1 MVDRIQRPDGNHEFV
16 PILGEVLF
24 RTGGAHALIARRS
37 RQYSPTKVISMSI
50 KDCSADR
57 AELEARGMAL
67 VRYLGG
73 HWTGGRGMCRS
84 PVHPD
89 RSPSLSVRT
98 GDSDLLFKCF
108 AGCDTIDVLRAISR
122 LGPVPSS
129 GPATGILLPPTADE
143 GWLRS
148 RAADLWDEARRIA
161 DTPVER
167 YLLNRAIGHY
177 SPALRF
183 HPRTPLGPRRHIV
196 FRPAM
201 LAAVQE
207 GTRVIAVQRTFLD
220 TVLARRAQDLRNPR
234 RMLGRPSRGAVMLAD
249 ATNVLG
255 LAEGVETAL
264 SAMILLGIP
273 VWAALGNERLG
284 RVAVPPHVDRLILL
298 PDNDRPGR
306 RAEVI
311 AREAHTMP
319 GRTIE
324 TIWPWYGL
332 NDWNDVLRREGERGG
347 ERTRQAA

>member
-1 MVDRIQRPDGNHEFV
+1 
-16 PILGEVLF
+16 
-24 RTGGAHALIARRS
+24 
-37 RQYSPTKVISMSI
+37 
-50 KDCSADR
+50 
-57 AELEARGMAL
+57 MAL
-67 VRYLGG
+67 VRHLGG
-73 HWTGGRGMCRS
+73 HWTGGRGMCRC
-84 PVHPD
+84 PAHPD

-122 LGPVPSS
+122 LGPIPP
-129 GPATGILLPPTADE
+129 GGAATGILLPPAADE

-148 RAADLWDEARRIA
+148 RATDLWDEARAIT

-167 YLLNRAIGHY
+167 YLLNRAIGHV
-177 SPALRF
+177 SPTLRF
-183 HPRTPLGPRRHIV
+183 HPRTPLGPRRQIV

-207 GTRVIAVQRTFLD
+207 GARVIAVQRTFLD
-220 TVLARRAQDLRNPR
+220 TVLARRARDLGNPR

-249 ATNVLG
+249 ATDVLG

-284 RVAVPPHVDRLILL
+284 QVAIPSRVDHLILL

-306 RAEVI
+306 RAEVV
-311 AREAHTMP
+311 AQEAHTVP

-324 TIWPWYGL
+324 TIWPWHGL
-332 NDWNDVLRREGERGG
+332 NDWNDVLRRKGERGG
-347 ERTRQAA
+347 GRTRQAA

>member
-1 MVDRIQRPDGNHEFV
+1 MS
-16 PILGEVLF
+16 VLL
-24 RTGGAHALIARRS
+24 HA
-37 RQYSPTKVISMSI
+37 V
-50 KDCSADR
+50 DR

-67 VRYLGG
+67 VRNLGG
-73 HWTGGRGMCRS
+73 HWAAGKGMCRC
-84 PVHPD
+84 PAHPD

-98 GDSDLLFKCF
+98 GDIDLLFKCF
-108 AGCDTIDVLRAISR
+108 AGCDTIDVLRAIAR
-122 LGPVPSS
+122 LGPLPTA
-129 GPATGILLPPTADE
+129 GPLNSYTAHPGADE
-143 GWLRS
+143 GWLQS
-148 RAADLWDEARRIA
+148 RAMDLWEEARAIT

-167 YLLNRAIGHY
+167 YLLNRAIRQF

-183 HPRTPLGPRRHIV
+183 HPRTPLGPRRQIV

-207 GTRVIAVQRTFLD
+207 GSRVIAIQRTFLD
-220 TVLARRAQDLRNPR
+220 TVLARRARDLGNPR
-234 RMLGRPSRGAVMLAD
+234 RMLGRPARGTVMLAEATD
-249 ATNVLG
+249 ALG

-284 RVAVPPHVDRLILL
+284 RVAIPTRVDRLILL

-306 RAEVI
+306 RAEVL
-311 AREAHTMP
+311 AREAHTVP

-324 TIWPWYGL
+324 TIWPWHGL

-347 ERTRQAA
+347 GRRRQAA